1 MKQLIFLVCIGLI
14 STIVEAK
21 EEEYHTH
28 EGKSNIKLNY
38 EILDFTHSLKK
49 EEGKR
54 YGIEIDHENRY
65 HHYQL
70 YYEKT
75 NTDTTKIVPKDLNVK
90 KYTMKYQYK
99 LHADERV
106 SFAYIHI
113 DDNLMKETNGGDI
126 YGVGYL
132 KSGFGLTQY
141 ISDYPHFNVYQTDMK
156 YTLKSNGIKWTA
168 LGKYIHLS
176 NKNSNNFSKKAKTDY
191 FTAGLKVHTHYRGY
205 HLGAGVFVGKRIFA
219 VMKEGFRVQHHA
231 MEFKNSYMCGVGHE
245 ILEGVVAHIRY
256 THHEA
261 KEVPMNQDNVKVDAF
276 TFDMVYSF

>member
-1 MKQLIFLVCIGLI
+1 MKRYVMIFSIFLVFTTLQ
-14 STIVEAK
+14 AK
-21 EEEYHTH
+21 EEENHTH
-28 EGKSNIKLNY
+28 EGKSNIKINY

-49 EEGKR
+49 IEGKR
-54 YGIEIDHENRY
+54 YGIELDHENARN
-65 HHYQL
+65 HYQF

-75 NTDTTKIVPKDLNVK
+75 NTDTRKIVPKNLHVN

-99 LHADERV
+99 FSSQERL
-106 SFAYIHI
+106 SFLYAHI

-126 YGVGYL
+126 YGVGYS

-141 ISDYPHFNVYQTDMK
+141 LSDYPHFNVYQTDMK

-168 LGKYIHLS
+168 LGKYIHLA

-191 FTAGLKVHTHYRGY
+191 FTAGLKVHTHYHGY

-231 MEFKNSYMCGVGHE
+231 MEFKNSYMCGVGHKVTDN
-245 ILEGVVAHIRY
+245 IVAHVRY

-261 KEVPMNQDNVKVDAF
+261 KEVAMNHDNVKVDAF
-276 TFDMVYSF
+276 TFDMVYTF

>member
-1 MKQLIFLVCIGLI
+1 MKRYAMIFSIFLVF
-14 STIVEAK
+14 STLQAK
-21 EEEYHTH
+21 EEENHTH
-28 EGKSNIKLNY
+28 EGKSNIKINY
-38 EILDFTHSLKK
+38 EMLDFTHSLKK
-49 EEGKR
+49 IEGKR
-54 YGIEIDHENRY
+54 YGIELDHENARN
-65 HHYQL
+65 HYQF

-75 NTDTTKIVPKDLNVK
+75 NTDTTHIVPKDLSVK

-99 LHADERV
+99 FALDERV
-106 SFAYIHI
+106 SLSYTRV

-141 ISDYPHFNVYQTDMK
+141 ISDYPHFNVYQTDVK

-205 HLGAGVFVGKRIFA
+205 HLGAGIFVGKRIFA

-231 MEFKNSYMCGVGHE
+231 MEFKNSYMCGVGHK
-245 ILEGVVAHIRY
+245 ITDNIVAHLRY

-261 KEVPMNQDNVKVDAF
+261 KEVPMNHDNVKVDALA
-276 TFDMVYSF
+276 FDMVYTF

>member
-1 MKQLIFLVCIGLI
+1 MIAILFLIFMFESLQ
-14 STIVEAK
+14 AK

-28 EGKSNIKLNY
+28 EGKSNIKINY
-38 EILDFTHSLKK
+38 EILDFSHSLKK
-49 EEGKR
+49 EDGKR
-54 YGIEIDHENRY
+54 YGIELDHENKY
-65 HHYQL
+65 HHYQM

-75 NTDTTKIVPKDLNVK
+75 NTDTTNLIPKDLDIK

-99 LHADERV
+99 LTANERV
-106 SFAYIHI
+106 SISYIRI

-132 KSGFGLTQY
+132 RSGLALTQY

-168 LGKYIHLS
+168 LGKYIHLN
-176 NKNSNNFSKKAKTDY
+176 NKNSNSFSKKAKTDY
-191 FTAGLKVHTHYRGY
+191 FTVGMKVHTHYKGY

-219 VMKEGFRVQHHA
+219 VMKEGLSVQHHA
-231 MEFKNSYMCGVGHE
+231 MEFKRSYMCGVGHE
-245 ILEGVVAHIRY
+245 VTDNMVAHLRY

-261 KEVPMNQDNVKVDAF
+261 KEVPMNHDNVKVN
-276 TFDMVYSF
+276 TISFDMVYSF